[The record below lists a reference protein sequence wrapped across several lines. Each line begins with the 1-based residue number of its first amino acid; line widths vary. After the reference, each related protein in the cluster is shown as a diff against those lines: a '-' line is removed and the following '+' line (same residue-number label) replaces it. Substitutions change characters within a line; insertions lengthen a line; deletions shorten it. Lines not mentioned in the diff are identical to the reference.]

1 MINKLLLTIK
11 SPKTLIAVTMLSVFS
26 STALYA
32 HDSCDVD
39 LKAGLTINE
48 SKLEFFEPK
57 KKEKVL
63 YVIDKQYNLT
73 VAGKKIALNSEQQ
86 ALVKQ
91 YSTNIRK
98 IVPQV
103 RLIAIEGV
111 DLALAGVDLAFNQ
124 LLGEGNEVGAD
135 LTQELSSLKAEV
147 AERFTIENGFT
158 IGEDGVEDDELFGA
172 DIEQRIESAVEK
184 AVMNSM
190 GNLLVALGQEM
201 MLSGGDSNDFET
213 RMENFGETIEY
224 EMKSGAEKIERKA
237 DSLCVA
243 AIEIDQLEEK
253 LRSNIPSLADINV
266 ITVNTVKI
274 DDKPE
279 KKLM

>member
-11 SPKTLIAVTMLSVFS
+11 SPKTLIAATLLSLFS

-73 VAGKKIALNSEQQ
+73 VGGKNISLNAEQQ
-86 ALVKQ
+86 ALVKK
-91 YSTNIRK
+91 YATDIRN

-147 AERFTIENGFT
+147 AERFTIKNGFT
-158 IGEDGVEDDELFGA
+158 IGEDGVKDDELFGA

-237 DSLCVA
+237 DSLCAA

-274 DDKPE
+274 DDKQE

>member
-147 AERFTIENGFT
+147 AERFTIENGFS

>member
-11 SPKTLIAVTMLSVFS
+11 SPKTLIAATLLSLFS

-73 VAGKKIALNSEQQ
+73 VGGKNISLNSEQQ
-86 ALVKQ
+86 ALVKK
-91 YSTNIRK
+91 YATDIRN

-135 LTQELSSLKAEV
+135 LTQELSLLKAEV
-147 AERFTIENGFT
+147 AERFTIKNGFT

-201 MLSGGDSNDFET
+201 MLSGGDSNDFESK
-213 RMENFGETIEY
+213 MENFGDTIEY

-237 DSLCVA
+237 DSLCAA

-274 DDKPE
+274 DDKQE